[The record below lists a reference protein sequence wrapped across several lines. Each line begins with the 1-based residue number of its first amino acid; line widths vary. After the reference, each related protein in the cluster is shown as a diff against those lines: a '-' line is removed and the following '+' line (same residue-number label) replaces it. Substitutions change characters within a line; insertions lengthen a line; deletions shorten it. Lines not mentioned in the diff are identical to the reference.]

1 MVLVPEAM
9 LLELKGKLPK
19 SPEFQATIG
28 LGHQLD
34 QIQGREDL
42 NPEEKVA
49 LYGHQL
55 HRYRNYLQQARDQG
69 KERTFT
75 TPLPKTQKNKEANK
89 DVDIAAAAA
98 PVADAADP
106 GSSELEEQ
114 VIKSVSNK
122 MQKKAG
128 LLLDHLKKTK
138 VLKWNSDGEIR
149 YRGKLIPQSNIIG
162 LVTNTMKTRSR
173 KGISPPIGTDQFAQ
187 ALKETNVP
195 TDYLPNPDI
204 IKAMQRPGKISTPM
218 SILADKESDDNDD
231 DTGFQEP
238 STFSTPQAS
247 PFLLT
252 PKRTRKRDN
261 ILLDWNILK
270 KK

>member
-1 MVLVPEAM
+1 M
-9 LLELKGKLPK
+9 
-19 SPEFQATIG
+19 
-28 LGHQLD
+28 
-34 QIQGREDL
+34 

-89 DVDIAAAAA
+89 DVDIAAADA

-128 LLLDHLKKTK
+128 LLLDHL
-138 VLKWNSDGEIR
+138 
-149 YRGKLIPQSNIIG
+149 
-162 LVTNTMKTRSR
+162 
-173 KGISPPIGTDQFAQ
+173 
-187 ALKETNVP
+187 
-195 TDYLPNPDI
+195 
-204 IKAMQRPGKISTPM
+204 
-218 SILADKESDDNDD
+218 
-231 DTGFQEP
+231 
-238 STFSTPQAS
+238 
-247 PFLLT
+247 
-252 PKRTRKRDN
+252 
-261 ILLDWNILK
+261 
-270 KK
+270 

>member
-1 MVLVPEAM
+1 MVLVSETM

-75 TPLPKTQKNKEANK
+75 TPLPKTQKNKEVNK

-106 GSSELEEQ
+106 GSSELEEL

-149 YRGKLIPQSNIIG
+149 YRGKLIPN
-162 LVTNTMKTRSR
+162 L
-173 KGISPPIGTDQFAQ
+173 ISLI
-187 ALKETNVP
+187 
-195 TDYLPNPDI
+195 
-204 IKAMQRPGKISTPM
+204 
-218 SILADKESDDNDD
+218 
-231 DTGFQEP
+231 
-238 STFSTPQAS
+238 
-247 PFLLT
+247 
-252 PKRTRKRDN
+252 
-261 ILLDWNILK
+261 
-270 KK
+270 